1 MLKINNSFVLS
12 PTIRLGSIYLSH
24 CLGNRTTLLFILC
37 FTSVLSPTKNKARK
51 QQTST
56 NKKKKKKKRKEKIIA
71 PLIIGVNQNYKSLH
85 I

>member
-56 NKKKKKKKRKEKIIA
+56 NKKRKKEKKKIIA
-71 PLIIGVNQNYKSLH
+71 PLTIGVDQNYKSLH